1 MKAFDCENCIN
12 FYYDY
17 DYEEYM
23 CGISMDE
30 DEIYRLNNDKKACC
44 PYFRAGDEYTIVK
57 KQN

>member
-1 MKAFDCENCIN
+1 MKQYDCENCIN

-23 CGISMDE
+23 CAVSMDE
-30 DEIYRLNNDKKACC
+30 DEIYRLNNDKKAIC
-44 PYFRAGDEYTIVK
+44 PYFRRGDEYTIVK